1 MFSILTL
8 KTTLYIF
15 TLNANNRI
23 EMNNFTFTISEEN
36 SIILVKLSGRILE
49 NEQTSRLLSEVDN
62 SLSEE
67 NNKIV
72 LDLENIEYINS
83 NGLNCFIQLLTKA
96 RNKGGEAVIVN
107 VPEKIKKLLLIS
119 KLNTVFTIKDNVE
132 QANEILTNS
141 L

>member
-1 MFSILTL
+1 M
-8 KTTLYIF
+8 
-15 TLNANNRI
+15 LNVNNQI
-23 EMNNFTFTISEEN
+23 EMDKFSFTIIEEN
-36 SIILVKLSGRILE
+36 SIILLKLSGRILD

-62 SLSEE
+62 ALSDKI
-67 NNKIV
+67 NKIV
-72 LDLENIEYINS
+72 LDIENIEYINS

-96 RNKGGEAVIVN
+96 RNMGGDAVIVN

-119 KLNTVFTIKDNVE
+119 KLNTVFTIKDSVG

>member
-1 MFSILTL
+1 M
-8 KTTLYIF
+8 
-15 TLNANNRI
+15 LNVNNQI
-23 EMNNFTFTISEEN
+23 EMDKFSFTITEEN
-36 SIILVKLSGRILE
+36 SIILLTLSGRILD

-62 SLSEE
+62 TLSDKV
-67 NNKIV
+67 NKIV
-72 LDLENIEYINS
+72 LDIENIEYINS

-96 RNKGGEAVIVN
+96 RNMGGDAVIIN

-119 KLNTVFTIKDNVE
+119 KLNTVFTIKDSVG